1 VAFICDE
8 NAGSAP
14 AFLLR
19 KRARHADAAAFRAND
34 ISQGSSSRVCQTT
47 SLKDR
52 LLAFAEEAREKAT
65 SLTGIE
71 RDDLLRKARQ
81 ADTAA
86 HINDWANS
94 PGLQSPK

>member
-1 VAFICDE
+1 MQMRRRF
-8 NAGSAP
+8 
-14 AFLLR
+14 
-19 KRARHADAAAFRAND
+19 K
-34 ISQGSSSRVCQTT
+34 QTT